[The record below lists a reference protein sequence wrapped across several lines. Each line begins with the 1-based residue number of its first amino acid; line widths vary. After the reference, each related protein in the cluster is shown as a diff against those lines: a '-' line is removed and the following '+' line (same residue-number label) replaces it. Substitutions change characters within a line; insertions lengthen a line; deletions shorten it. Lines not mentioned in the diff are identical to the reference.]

1 VRVKRFQQLRTFVMD
16 EIVDLGIPEDAVRDE
31 DMRRVRIISITTLGL
46 CVVAGVP
53 AIIQFR
59 LLGLS
64 HLAIAGGVTI
74 AAALANLLLLRA
86 LRRPILAA
94 HLGLAVLGSLLVF
107 SNVATGGFYDPNF
120 AWLYVLPL
128 GAAALID
135 LRGAAIWTA
144 ILICVTVAFWML
156 PDQGIELPNRVPES
170 MRAGN
175 SLFNRITAILAMGVI
190 GASFVAGQRRAER
203 QLASAHH
210 DLLAETA
217 YVHLLMH
224 AAVASNEAVS
234 FENAMRQSMRRICE
248 TMGWLAGQVYA
259 VGDDGWITPTD
270 AIHFQDPQLDFLAP
284 LAGSQR
290 FPIGVGTVGR
300 SVSERRSQILQV
312 IQEGENPNPLRSAAE
327 RAGLRSAI
335 TIPVFVNDAVTAVML
350 FASRE
355 KLQHTQRLVEVFSL
369 IGSQLGKV
377 AERAALQD
385 RAHQA
390 QKMEAVGQLAA
401 GVAHEINNP
410 MSYVRTNLHTLRE
423 EWAEL
428 RSKISTFGDAPSS
441 RQRFDDFQE
450 LIEESLEGV
459 ERTIAIVRDVKE
471 FSHNG
476 GVDRAHWEIVS
487 MAELLEGAMRVTA
500 SQAPSGVRIDCEYEG
515 QGLCRCSPNQIRQVL
530 VNLIVNAIQAVGES
544 GHVRL
549 STGGDD
555 HQVWAR
561 VEDDGI
567 GMSEATRARLFEP
580 FFTTK
585 AVGEGTG
592 LGLSVS
598 YEIVRNHGGEIE
610 VSSEPGA
617 GACFEVRLPA
627 ESDEPA

>member
-1 VRVKRFQQLRTFVMD
+1 MRVKRFQQLRTFVMD

-46 CVVAGVP
+46 CVVAGIP

-156 PDQGIELPNRVPES
+156 PDQGIELPNRVPEA

-259 VGDDGWITPTD
+259 VGDDGWITSSGSSTPSTSR
-270 AIHFQDPQLDFLAP
+270 IHSSISWHRF
-284 LAGSQR
+284 AGSQR

-312 IQEGENPNPLRSAAE
+312 IQEGENPDGPSAPRPNGPGSAPRS
-327 RAGLRSAI
+327 RC
-335 TIPVFVNDAVTAVML
+335 
-350 FASRE
+350 
-355 KLQHTQRLVEVFSL
+355 
-369 IGSQLGKV
+369 
-377 AERAALQD
+377 
-385 RAHQA
+385 
-390 QKMEAVGQLAA
+390 
-401 GVAHEINNP
+401 
-410 MSYVRTNLHTLRE
+410 
-423 EWAEL
+423 
-428 RSKISTFGDAPSS
+428 PSS
-441 RQRFDDFQE
+441 
-450 LIEESLEGV
+450 
-459 ERTIAIVRDVKE
+459 
-471 FSHNG
+471 
-476 GVDRAHWEIVS
+476 
-487 MAELLEGAMRVTA
+487 
-500 SQAPSGVRIDCEYEG
+500 
-515 QGLCRCSPNQIRQVL
+515 
-530 VNLIVNAIQAVGES
+530 
-544 GHVRL
+544 
-549 STGGDD
+549 
-555 HQVWAR
+555 
-561 VEDDGI
+561 
-567 GMSEATRARLFEP
+567 
-580 FFTTK
+580 
-585 AVGEGTG
+585 
-592 LGLSVS
+592 
-598 YEIVRNHGGEIE
+598 
-610 VSSEPGA
+610 
-617 GACFEVRLPA
+617 
-627 ESDEPA
+627 

>member
-1 VRVKRFQQLRTFVMD
+1 M
-16 EIVDLGIPEDAVRDE
+16 
-31 DMRRVRIISITTLGL
+31 
-46 CVVAGVP
+46 
-53 AIIQFR
+53 
-59 LLGLS
+59 
-64 HLAIAGGVTI
+64 
-74 AAALANLLLLRA
+74 
-86 LRRPILAA
+86 
-94 HLGLAVLGSLLVF
+94 
-107 SNVATGGFYDPNF
+107 
-120 AWLYVLPL
+120 
-128 GAAALID
+128 
-135 LRGAAIWTA
+135 
-144 ILICVTVAFWML
+144 
-156 PDQGIELPNRVPES
+156 
-170 MRAGN
+170 
-175 SLFNRITAILAMGVI
+175 
-190 GASFVAGQRRAER
+190 
-203 QLASAHH
+203 
-210 DLLAETA
+210 
-217 YVHLLMH
+217 
-224 AAVASNEAVS
+224 
-234 FENAMRQSMRRICE
+234 
-248 TMGWLAGQVYA
+248 
-259 VGDDGWITPTD
+259 
-270 AIHFQDPQLDFLAP
+270 
-284 LAGSQR
+284 
-290 FPIGVGTVGR
+290 
-300 SVSERRSQILQV
+300 
-312 IQEGENPNPLRSAAE
+312 
-327 RAGLRSAI
+327 
-335 TIPVFVNDAVTAVML
+335 
-350 FASRE
+350 
-355 KLQHTQRLVEVFSL
+355 
-369 IGSQLGKV
+369 